1 MSDPLRLR
9 KPHRKL
15 RLRSVSAGLR
25 DIVAS
30 NSYQR
35 PCFLYDFLGTFATS
49 NDIAAIRPHLW
60 SFSLALDGWYR
71 AYCALIRA
79 ARRRQSLNG
88 LLQAESTQHRLLGVQ
103 VPHAIIRF
111 TAEHLAV
118 GVSGEPLEPR
128 KWWIQGCVTRGILL
142 SPLSSFPA
150 LVTAVLEEEGPKN
163 FDVQLNWERS

>member
-1 MSDPLRLR
+1 VSDPLRFR

-35 PCFLYDFLGTFATS
+35 PCFLYDFLDTFAAS

-60 SFSLALDGWYR
+60 SFSLAPDGWCR

-88 LLQAESTQHRLLGVQ
+88 LLQAESTQHRFLGVTWFTGKWVIPRSGS
-103 VPHAIIRF
+103 VPLIC
-111 TAEHLAV
+111 HLPPNQNNA
-118 GVSGEPLEPR
+118 SSARPLQNNACTLMD
-128 KWWIQGCVTRGILL
+128 IAT
-142 SPLSSFPA
+142 
-150 LVTAVLEEEGPKN
+150 
-163 FDVQLNWERS
+163 